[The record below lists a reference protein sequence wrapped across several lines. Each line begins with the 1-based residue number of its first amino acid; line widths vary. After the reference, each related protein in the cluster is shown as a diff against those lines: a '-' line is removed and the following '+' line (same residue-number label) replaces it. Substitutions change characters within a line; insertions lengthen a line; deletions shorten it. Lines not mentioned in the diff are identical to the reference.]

1 MRALERQVNTS
12 SFVPDF
18 MARSVLDID
27 FEKLK
32 KRGVK
37 FIAFDADSTLVPFR
51 AKHLSDEA
59 KQFLARKRPLFK
71 DWCIASNR
79 LTNDLLP
86 LGESI
91 DAAVIRAGLVVRKPQ
106 RRFFQQIIRHFGAQ
120 PAEIAM
126 IGDKLLADIWGA
138 KRAGFVTVWVEKLG
152 NDSPWDRL
160 LQTRRLE
167 KWMLKR
173 YWHK

>member
-12 SFVPDF
+12 SFVPDY
-18 MARSVLDID
+18 MARAIIDID
-27 FEKLK
+27 FKMLK
-32 KRGVK
+32 QRGVR

-51 AKHLSDEA
+51 GKALSEEARSFLA
-59 KQFLARKRPLFK
+59 KQRQLFT

-91 DAAVIRAGLVVRKPQ
+91 DAQVIRATWLVRKPQ
-106 RRFFQQIIRHFGAQ
+106 QRFFAQVIRHFGCQ
-120 PAEIAM
+120 PHEIAM

-138 KRAGFVTVWVEKLG
+138 KRAGMVTVWVERVG
-152 NDSPWDRL
+152 PDSPWDQV
-160 LQTRRLE
+160 LQTRTIERRILR
-167 KWMLKR
+167 R
-173 YWHK
+173 YVK